1 MSATLTTPVATIVAA
16 PVKIK
21 PRLTEADLV
30 AKGHTHIVPGTLH
43 YDPVDNK
50 QKVTINTRGVD
61 GQPDG
66 NTRVI
71 ATSDLHQVFHT
82 VVTKIA
88 MDKIK
93 LREKRKDRKSAHKSE
108 AEALRARIAELEAE
122 RAGTPQ
128 PEPEIQPE
136 QPEQPTLNL
145 TPEEQAALNG

>member
-1 MSATLTTPVATIVAA
+1 MDASPTTLTTA
-16 PVKIK
+16 VKVK
-21 PRLTEADLV
+21 PRLTEANLID
-30 AKGHTHIVPGTLH
+30 KGHTHIVPGTLRF
-43 YDPVDNK
+43 DILLNK
-50 QKVTINTRGVD
+50 QVVKINTRGLD
-61 GQPDG
+61 GCYDG
-66 NTRVI
+66 NTREV

-82 VVTKIA
+82 TAVKA
-88 MDKIK
+88 QLDKIK

-136 QPEQPTLNL
+136 QPTLNL